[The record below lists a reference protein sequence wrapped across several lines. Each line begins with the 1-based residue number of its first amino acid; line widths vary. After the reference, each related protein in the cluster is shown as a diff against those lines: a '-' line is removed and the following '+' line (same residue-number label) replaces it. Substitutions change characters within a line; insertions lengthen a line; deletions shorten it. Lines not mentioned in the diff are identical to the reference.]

1 MPPKAK
7 VTEDMI
13 LNAVL
18 EITRETGFETVN
30 ARSIADRL
38 RCSTRPVFTCYENMG
53 ELKREFLA
61 FAFEY
66 YERYTAEYGRT
77 ANAEPCLILPLSY
90 IEFAKRETF
99 LFRLLFISDMELDM
113 KAKNDFY
120 REIGNEEKAR
130 VFSEMIGVETER
142 GKEIFAD
149 LFFYAHGIAVLA
161 ATGKLSLERRE
172 TESMLLHVL
181 RAWTAFRDGGEDG
194 NKPVFD

>member
-1 MPPKAK
+1 MFHA
-7 VTEDMI
+7 
-13 LNAVL
+13 A
-18 EITRETGFETVN
+18 
-30 ARSIADRL
+30 
-38 RCSTRPVFTCYENMG
+38 CFTCYENMG